1 MLVGGTATVA
11 AVIVLLSPLASRAPG
26 DVTLSM

>member
-1 MLVGGTATVA
+1 
-11 AVIVLLSPLASRAPG
+11 VIVMLSPLAARAPG